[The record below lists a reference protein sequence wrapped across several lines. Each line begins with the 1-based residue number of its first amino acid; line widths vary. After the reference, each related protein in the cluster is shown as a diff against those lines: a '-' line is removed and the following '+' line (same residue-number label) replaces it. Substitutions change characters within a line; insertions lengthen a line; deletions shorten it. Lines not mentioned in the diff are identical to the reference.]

1 MTNQLKTI
9 ALVGALAA
17 LVVGVGAALA
27 PGHVYLFA
35 GLALA
40 MNIGAYFFSDKI
52 VLRMHRAQEVTP
64 QQAPELYGMV
74 DELAKNAQLPMPR
87 VFIIPDQ
94 QPNAF
99 ATGRNPA
106 HGVVAVTEGIM
117 RILSPRELRGVL
129 AHELAHIKNRDI
141 LLSSIA
147 AVLVSFITSVAHM
160 LSFAAFFG
168 GAQSDEE
175 EGHSPMGGLLIA
187 LVAPLAATLVQMGIS
202 RSREYQADR
211 VGAQISGDPEA
222 LANALLKLE
231 RGAQLIPSE
240 QPRPATAS
248 MFIVNPL
255 TGAGSVMQL
264 FSTHPAT
271 QERVRRLT
279 ELARSVRSNQPG
291 QGFARAGVAE

>member
-1 MTNQLKTI
+1 MNNQLKTI

-17 LVVGVGAALA
+17 LVVGVGGALA

-35 GLALA
+35 GLALL
-40 MNIGAYFFSDKI
+40 MNVGAYFFSDKI
-52 VLRMHRAQEVTP
+52 VLRMHHAQQVERH
-64 QQAPELYGMV
+64 QAPELYGMV
-74 DELAKNAQLPMPR
+74 EELANNARIPVPR

-106 HGVVAVTEGIM
+106 HGVVAVTDGIM

-129 AHELAHIKNRDI
+129 AHEIAHIKNRDI

-147 AVLVSFITSVAHM
+147 AVLVSFITSVANM

-175 EGHSPMGGLLIA
+175 EGGSPAGGLLMA
-187 LVAPLAATLVQMGIS
+187 LVAPIAATLVQLGIS
-202 RSREYQADR
+202 RSREFQADKL
-211 VGAQISGDPEA
+211 GAELSGDPEA

-231 RGAQLIPSE
+231 RGVQVIPSE
-240 QPRPATAS
+240 QPHPATAS

-271 QERVRRLT
+271 QERVRRLS
-279 ELARSVRSNQPG
+279 EMARGALKSAG
-291 QGFARAGVAE
+291 TGFARPGFVE